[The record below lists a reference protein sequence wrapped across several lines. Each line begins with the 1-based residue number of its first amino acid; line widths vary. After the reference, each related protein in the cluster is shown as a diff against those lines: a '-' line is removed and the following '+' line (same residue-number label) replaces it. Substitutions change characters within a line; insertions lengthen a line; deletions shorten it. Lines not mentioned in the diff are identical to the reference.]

1 MWEIGSRDTPHHWEC
16 SICGIF
22 SHGFSHDFT
31 KTKSFSWGK
40 AWENIG
46 IWLENN
52 MGTSTINLEVCGKKI
67 GKHGRILE
75 TSTINGGFNGKNIE
89 LWLGDFFQQAMFDD
103 RCESIIL
110 QWVFNLF
117 EASETSGALYVGFVL
132 PLSR

>member
-16 SICGIF
+16 CICGIL

-52 MGTSTINLEVCGKKI
+52 MGTSTINLEVCGKKNRKTRENI
-67 GKHGRILE
+67 G
-75 TSTINGGFNGKNIE
+75 NIHYK
-89 LWLGDFFQQAMFDD
+89 WRF
-103 RCESIIL
+103 
-110 QWVFNLF
+110 
-117 EASETSGALYVGFVL
+117 
-132 PLSR
+132 